1 MTNPLLKK
9 IGVKHGM
16 RSILVDAPTEVLE
29 VLDLRGEDV
38 SYRLTGS
45 FDYIHLFVK
54 DREHLDATFPKLK
67 GHLNTDGMLWVSWPK
82 GRRLGT
88 DLTLK
93 NVIEIGYSHGLVE
106 SKTISVDS
114 TWSAI
119 KFTFPKEGKLYNN
132 SYGQLKKRS
141 S

>member
-1 MTNPLLKK
+1 MMNPMLKK

-16 RSILVDAPTEVLE
+16 RSILVDAPAEALG
-29 VLDLRGEDV
+29 VLDLQGDDV

-67 GHLNTDGMLWVSWPK
+67 SHLKTDGMLWVSWPK

-88 DLTLK
+88 DLTLR
-93 NVIEIGYSHGLVE
+93 NVIEIGYNHGLVE
-106 SKTISVDS
+106 SKTISIDS
-114 TWSAI
+114 TWSAV
-119 KFTFPKEGKLYNN
+119 KFTLPKEGKQYNN
-132 SYGQLKKRS
+132 SYGQLKKS